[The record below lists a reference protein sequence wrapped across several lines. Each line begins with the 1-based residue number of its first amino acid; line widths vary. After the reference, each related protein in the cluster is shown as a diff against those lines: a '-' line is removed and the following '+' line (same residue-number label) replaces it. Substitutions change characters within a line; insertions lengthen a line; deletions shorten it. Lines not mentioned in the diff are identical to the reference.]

1 MKKKIAGVYNSNYN
15 HAVGD
20 GFKVI
25 NIFPNGND
33 LGDKMSPFYM
43 IDYQPETYYEPSDKK
58 RGVNVHPHRG
68 IEPVTIVY
76 QGAVAHADSAGHS
89 GIVGPG
95 DVQWM
100 TAGKGILHKEYFENE
115 FSRNGGNLQMI
126 QVWTI
131 LPKASKFVEPNYQT
145 LLKNEIK
152 KVTLENGEVR
162 VIAGSYQGTES
173 PVHTYSPM
181 NLFDVTLNQ
190 DGGMKIDC
198 PAGYNMGIFILE
210 GQLKL
215 NDTEAGKEQF
225 VLFENE
231 GDVVEI
237 LATADAKFLVLNGK
251 PLNEPAIHKGPFVM
265 NTIEEIEQAY
275 ADAAAGKF
283 GSLEA
288 EEI

>member
-1 MKKKIAGVYNSNYN
+1 MMKKIAGVYNSTYK

-33 LGDKMSPFYM
+33 LGDKMSPFHM

-68 IEPVTIVY
+68 IEPVTLVY
-76 QGAVAHADSAGHS
+76 QGAVAHADSAGHQ

-100 TAGKGILHKEYFENE
+100 TAGKGILHKEYFEEE
-115 FSRNGGNLQMI
+115 FSRKGGNLQMM

-131 LPKASKFVEPNYQT
+131 LPKANKYVEPSYQT
-145 LLKNEIK
+145 LLKEDIK
-152 KVTLENGEVR
+152 KVTLEDGEVR
-162 VIAGSYQGTES
+162 VIAGSYQDVAS
-173 PVHTYSPM
+173 PVRTYSPM
-181 NLFDVTLNQ
+181 NLLDVTLNKG
-190 DGGMKIDC
+190 GGMKIDC
-198 PAGYNMGIFILE
+198 PADYNMGIFILD
-210 GQLKL
+210 GTLQL
-215 NDTEAGKEQF
+215 NGTTAGKEQF

-231 GDVVEI
+231 GEVVEI
-237 LATADAKFLVLNGK
+237 LATAQAKFLILNGK
-251 PLNEPAIHKGPFVM
+251 PLNEPAVHKGPFVM
-265 NTIEEIEQAY
+265 NTQEEIEQAY

-283 GSLEA
+283 GFLEN
-288 EEI
+288 ETV